1 MMESQDEKSC
11 ALVVLFKILIFDKGC
26 DYKMNRKPTK
36 AMKTRSLRAFL
47 IFSVALLVMIGN
59 LFWIQ
64 IIKGEEFRL
73 KAERNQLSDTV
84 IAANRG
90 TIYDSNMKVIA
101 QSASAWLVYINP
113 SKITTDEQKQLL
125 IDGFVSIFEL
135 DEETV
140 TKKVNREES
149 GYEKIIGQI
158 DNKKKEELQQY
169 ISDHKDSKIGS
180 IIGIDPDT
188 KRYYP
193 LGSFASTIIGFTG
206 SEDIGRSGLELK
218 YNDTLTGESGRI
230 ITAKNAR
237 NGKMPNDYET
247 IYDAQQGYSLVLT
260 IDEVIQYYLEQ
271 QLVQAVSET
280 QAKYAYGIVMD
291 VKTGAI
297 LGMSTMPDYDL
308 NSPYKV
314 HSNSVIEQIK
324 EIEDEKERQQAE
336 TNALYAQWRNRTITD
351 TYEPGSVFKLFVGAA
366 ALEEGIMTV
375 DTTYNCSGTI
385 RVANYNQNCFN
396 HKAHGTQTVF
406 EAMPNSC
413 NTFFITMGQKLG
425 KETFSKYFQ
434 AFGFTE
440 TTGIDLPS
448 EAKPV
453 AGKTY
458 YDVPNMGIA
467 ELSSASFGQTFQVSP
482 IQMITAVA
490 SLGNGGKLMRPYVVS
505 KVLDEDGNIITE
517 TEPFVK
523 RQVISEKTA
532 DIMKDVMEQVCVWGT
547 AKNAYVAGYHIAGK
561 TGTSEKIGAN
571 AKDENVA
578 SFAGFAPANN
588 PQIAVFI
595 ALDEPQYYATGGSG
609 AAPVAGRIFENILAY
624 LNIDPEYTD
633 EEFAQATVTAP
644 NLIGEST
651 DTVKSKATGFTV
663 KIVGDGETVIS
674 QMPSPSQSMPKG
686 GVIVVYTEENAEKQ
700 TATVPELTGLTLT
713 EANRTA
719 INAGFNIKVA
729 GNTQGSGKMLSYKQ
743 SVPTGTVAETGYVIT
758 VYFRSDEV
766 ISD

>member
-1 MMESQDEKSC
+1 
-11 ALVVLFKILIFDKGC
+11 
-26 DYKMNRKPTK
+26 MNKKPTK
-36 AMKTRSLRAFL
+36 QMESRSFKALV
-47 IFSVALLVMIGN
+47 IFCIVLAIVIGN

-64 IIKGEEFRL
+64 IIKGEEYRL

-113 SKITTDEQKQLL
+113 SKITTDEQKKMLV
-125 IDGFVSIFEL
+125 DGLSDIFEI
-135 DEETV
+135 DKEVIE
-140 TKKVNREES
+140 KKVNRSQS

-158 DNKKKEELQQY
+158 DNEQKKELQEY
-169 ISDHKDSKIGS
+169 LKLHKDIKLGTIV
-180 IIGIDPDT
+180 GIDPDT

-193 LGSFASTIIGFTG
+193 LDNFASTIIGFTG

-218 YNDTLTGESGRI
+218 YNNELTGEAGRR
-230 ITAKNAR
+230 ITAKNALA
-237 NGKMPNDYET
+237 GDMPNDYET
-247 IYDAQQGYSLVLT
+247 TYDAKQGYSLVLT
-260 IDEVIQYYLEQ
+260 IDEVIQYHLEQ
-271 QLVQAVSET
+271 ELKKAVEDT

-297 LGMSTMPDYDL
+297 LGMSTMPDYNL
-308 NSPYKV
+308 NKPYQI
-314 HSNSVIEQIK
+314 HSDAVIK
-324 EIEDEKERQQAE
+324 EIQEMEDDNAKAQAE
-336 TNALYAQWRNRTITD
+336 TNALYAQWRNRTVTD
-351 TYEPGSVFKLFVGAA
+351 SYEPGSVFKLFVAAA
-366 ALEEGIMTV
+366 ALEEGIMTPE
-375 DTTYNCSGTI
+375 TTYNCTS
-385 RVANYNQNCFN
+385 RVKVADYYQNCFN
-396 HKAHGTQTVF
+396 HKAHGTQTVA
-406 EAMPNSC
+406 EALPNSC

-425 KETFSKYFQ
+425 AERFSKYFE

-458 YDVPNMGIA
+458 YTADKMGIA
-467 ELSSASFGQTFQVSP
+467 ELSSASFGQTFQISP

-490 SLGNGGKLMRPYVVS
+490 SLGNGGKLMRPYIVS
-505 KVLDEDGNIITE
+505 KILDEDGNIVSE
-517 TEPFVK
+517 TMPHVK
-523 RQVISEKTA
+523 RQVISEQNAK
-532 DIMKDVMEQVCVWGT
+532 IMTSLMEQVCVWGT
-547 AKNAYVAGYHIAGK
+547 AKNAYVAGYHVAGK

-571 AKDENVA
+571 AADQTVA

-609 AAPVAGRIFENILAY
+609 AAPVAGSIFENILAY
-624 LNIDPEYTD
+624 INIDPEYSD
-633 EEFAQATVTAP
+633 EELSRMTVTAP

-651 DTVKSKATGFTV
+651 ETVKSKAKDFTV
-663 KIVGDGETVIS
+663 KIIGEGSTVVS
-674 QMPSPSQSMPKG
+674 QIPASNQSMPKG
-686 GVIVVYTEENAEKQ
+686 GIIVVYTDEKTEKQ
-700 TATVPELTGLTLT
+700 KAIVPDLTGLTLT

-719 INAGFNIKVA
+719 ANAGFNIKVA
-729 GNTQGSGKMLSYKQ
+729 GTTQGAGQILSYKQ
-743 SVPTGTVAETGYVIT
+743 SLEKDTTADTGTIIT
-758 VYFRSDEV
+758 VYFRTSEI

>member
-1 MMESQDEKSC
+1 
-11 ALVVLFKILIFDKGC
+11 
-26 DYKMNRKPTK
+26 MNKKPTK
-36 AMKTRSLRAFL
+36 QMESRSFKAFI
-47 IFSVALLVMIGN
+47 IFCVALLIIVGN

-64 IIKGEEFRL
+64 IIKGEEYRL

-125 IDGFVSIFEL
+125 VDGFVDIFEL
-135 DEETV
+135 DKETV
-140 TKKVNREES
+140 EKKVNREQS

-158 DNKKKEELQQY
+158 DNNKKSELQEY
-169 ISDHKDSKIGS
+169 LSAHKDQKLGTIV
-180 IIGIDPDT
+180 GIDPDT

-218 YNDTLTGESGRI
+218 YNNELTGEAGRI
-230 ITAKNAR
+230 ITAKNALS
-237 NGKMPNDYET
+237 GDMPNDYET
-247 IYDAQQGYSLVLT
+247 TYDARQGYSLVLT

-271 QLVQAVSET
+271 QLAQAVTET

-308 NSPYKV
+308 NSPYKI
-314 HSNSVIEQIK
+314 HSDAVIK
-324 EIEDEKERQQAE
+324 EIQEMEDDNAKAQAE
-336 TNALYAQWRNRTITD
+336 TNALYAQWRNRTVTD
-351 TYEPGSVFKLFVGAA
+351 SYEPGSTFKLFVAAA
-366 ALEEGIMTV
+366 ALEEGIMTT
-375 DTTYNCSGTI
+375 DTTYNCTSKI
-385 RVANYNQNCFN
+385 KVADYYQNCFN
-396 HKAHGTQTVF
+396 HKAHGTQTVA
-406 EAMPNSC
+406 EALPNSC

-425 KETFSKYFQ
+425 AETFSKYFE

-440 TTGIDLPS
+440 PTGIDLPS

-458 YDVPNMGIA
+458 YEAKNMGVA
-467 ELSSASFGQTFQVSP
+467 ELSSASFGQTFQISP

-490 SLGNGGKLMRPYVVS
+490 SLGNGGKLMRPYIVS
-505 KVLDEDGNIITE
+505 KILDEDGNIISE
-517 TEPFVK
+517 TEPYVK
-523 RQVISEKTA
+523 RQVISEKSA
-532 DIMKDVMEQVCVWGT
+532 KIMTEMMEQVVIWGT

-571 AKDENVA
+571 AADQTVA
-578 SFAGFAPANN
+578 SFVGFAPANN
-588 PQIAVFI
+588 PEIAVFI

-624 LNIDPEYTD
+624 HNIDPEYSD
-633 EEFAQATVTAP
+633 EEISQMTVSAP

-651 DTVKSKATGFTV
+651 ETVKSKATGFTV
-663 KIVGDGETVIS
+663 KIIGEGTTVIS
-674 QMPSPSQSMPKG
+674 QTPSSSQTMPKG
-686 GVIVVYTEENAEKQ
+686 GVIIVYTDETTEKQ
-700 TATVPELTGLTLT
+700 KAVVPDLTGLTLT

-719 INAGFNIKVA
+719 ANAGFNIKVA
-729 GNTQGSGKMLSYKQ
+729 GTTQGSGQILSYKQ
-743 SVPTGTVAETGYVIT
+743 SLAKDTSAETGTIIT
-758 VYFRSDEV
+758 VYFRSSEV

>member
-1 MMESQDEKSC
+1 MSRKASKAMEKRSLK
-11 ALVVLFKILIFDKGC
+11 ALVLFGIVLLG
-26 DYKMNRKPTK
+26 
-36 AMKTRSLRAFL
+36 L
-47 IFSVALLVMIGN
+47 IGN

-64 IIKGEEFRL
+64 IVKGDEYRL

-113 SKITTDEQKQLL
+113 SRITTDEQKKLL
-125 IDGFVSIFEL
+125 VDVFVDIFGL

-140 TKKVNREES
+140 SKKVNRKDS
-149 GYEKIIGQI
+149 GYEKIIGKI
-158 DNKKKEELQQY
+158 DNKKKEELLTY
-169 ISDHKDSKIGS
+169 ISKQKGKKLNE

-206 SEDIGRSGLELK
+206 SEDAGRAGLELK
-218 YNDTLTGESGRI
+218 YNDSLTGEAGRI

-247 IYDAQQGYSLVLT
+247 VFDAQQGYSLVLT

-271 QLVQAVSET
+271 QLSQAVTET

-314 HSNSVIEQIK
+314 HSNSVIEEIK
-324 EIEDEKERQQAE
+324 EIEDDKERQKAE
-336 TNALYAQWRNRTITD
+336 TNALYAQWRNRTISD
-351 TYEPGSVFKLFVGAA
+351 TYEPGSVYKLFVAAA

-396 HKAHGTQTVF
+396 HKAHGTQTVA
-406 EAMPNSC
+406 EALPNSC
-413 NTFFITMGQKLG
+413 NTFFITMGQKMG
-425 KETFSKYFQ
+425 KETFSKYFE

-458 YDVPNMGIA
+458 YPVEKMGIA
-467 ELSSASFGQTFQVSP
+467 ELSSASFGQTFQVTP

-490 SLGNGGKLMRPYVVS
+490 SLGNGGKLMRPYIVS
-505 KVLDEDGNIITE
+505 KVLDDEGNIISE

-523 RQVISEKTA
+523 RQVVSEKTA
-532 DIMKDVMEQVCVWGT
+532 DIMTELMEQVCVWGT

-624 LNIDPEYTD
+624 LNVDPEYSD
-633 EEFAQATVTAP
+633 EEFAKATVTAP
-644 NLIGEST
+644 NLIGESVE
-651 DTVKSKATGFTV
+651 TVKSKATGFTV
-663 KIVGDGETVIS
+663 KIVGEGSTVIS
-674 QMPSPSQSMPKG
+674 QMPSASQSMPKG

-700 TATVPELTGLTLT
+700 TTIVPELTGLTLT
-713 EANRTA
+713 EANRVA

-729 GNTQGSGKMLSYKQ
+729 GTTQGAGQMLSYKQ
-743 SVPTGTVAETGYVIT
+743 SVAAGTPAETGYVIT
-758 VYFRSDEV
+758 VYFRSNEI